1 MPVAAKINS
10 LRGETIT
17 RDTVKALMMEAKE
30 EEQDHLYKKMLLLL
44 RSNPGQKLFVIAEDT
59 HAIEHT
65 PESLL
70 HGLHCEHDTDGTI
83 QGLGK
88 AVSADAIYQ
97 MITDRMIEMVKA
109 ASDKDYRHTWK
120 KRGYL
125 IPFNF
130 ASKKRYR
137 GINTVLLTEFELLQN
152 PFFLTFKQVEE
163 LGGKVK
169 KGSAGSMV
177 VYFTYLYRYE
187 AGSFEIVTYD
197 YEQFIAELAKIGV
210 SDPEKEARKNRI
222 PVLKYYKV
230 FNGTQITGI
239 DWDLDNFKIGYIET
253 EVPAN
258 EDNRLP
264 IAESIISYYP
274 APAPKIFHGGNDA
287 FYNPGSDSIHLP
299 DFADFITAQDYYR
312 TAFHELA
319 HSTGAKKR
327 LDRVFGKKFG
337 DKEYAFEELVAEFCA
352 TFTTAEAGIIWHS
365 NSNHAAYLKNWNSAL
380 THMASDTRFLMR
392 AASAAQE
399 AADYILQPDKDGVP
413 KYLKELQ
420 RKQKAQEKKVSAKK
434 NDDDFVLDTLPEKFE
449 KSIYNSAEAELK
461 GYTTYTD
468 ATLAT
473 AAKNM
478 LWLIDN
484 KLFVLLDFKEGYGR
498 NSKKQEYRNVPTV
511 YRKLTA
517 KEVAQLP
524 IKVLRYLLAK
534 TKEYEYETAWLDYS
548 FAGLSVFD
556 IAKVVK
562 ANIRTL
568 EKEIAK
574 YQPGQL
580 ELALNGKKGLGTP
593 ATPEPVDYDEPEP
606 MEEDQFTAQ
615 EPQPQPEPCT
625 PDTINIEEAET
636 EPVQAVK
643 YYEPEDNEPVAAGGM
658 KLGLAPS
665 GDAVFFNI
673 GGETKKFLQRVERK
687 PRHSVVITVDGE
699 QGAGKTSMI
708 YQWMQDFADPG
719 NRCMFLSME
728 EHPEC
733 ALSVEKAEKFL
744 SPCPHPRIDAY
755 EGVNSKEHLYELIA
769 KYDIIFIDSWQ
780 KLVRKLGKTFMLD
793 EDLRQAVDGKAFII
807 IFQQTTEGKTK
818 GGADV
823 VFDGDIITKMHKGE
837 KFSDNYA
844 FFDKNRYTLV
854 PLEQIRYNI
863 AEGRCYN
870 PETETDTEPEQQAP
884 QPLPVKRDISAEL
897 AKLNFKL

>member
-97 MITDRMIEMVKA
+97 MITDRMIQMVKA

-187 AGSFEIVTYD
+187 AGSFEIATYD
-197 YEQFIAELAKIGV
+197 YEQFIAELAKLGV

-420 RKQKAQEKKVSAKK
+420 RKQKAQATRAKK
-434 NDDDFVLDTLPEKFE
+434 KAEKD
-449 KSIYNSAEAELK
+449 S
-461 GYTTYTD
+461 
-468 ATLAT
+468 
-473 AAKNM
+473 
-478 LWLIDN
+478 
-484 KLFVLLDFKEGYGR
+484 
-498 NSKKQEYRNVPTV
+498 Q
-511 YRKLTA
+511 
-517 KEVAQLP
+517 
-524 IKVLRYLLAK
+524 
-534 TKEYEYETAWLDYS
+534 
-548 FAGLSVFD
+548 
-556 IAKVVK
+556 
-562 ANIRTL
+562 
-568 EKEIAK
+568 
-574 YQPGQL
+574 QL

-606 MEEDQFTAQ
+606 MEEDQCAAQ

-625 PDTINIEEAET
+625 PDTINIEEPET
-636 EPVQAVK
+636 EPAQAVK
-643 YYEPEDNEPVAAGGM
+643 YYEPEDNEPVATGGI
-658 KLGLAPS
+658 KLGSAPA
-665 GDAVFFNI
+665 GDAVFFNV
-673 GGETKKFLQRVERK
+673 GGETGKFLQRVERK
-687 PRHSVVITVDGE
+687 PRHSVVITVDGP
-699 QGAGKTSMI
+699 QGAGKTTMI
-708 YQWMQDFADPG
+708 YQFMQDFAAPG

-728 EHPEC
+728 EHPESSL
-733 ALSVEKAEKFL
+733 AVEKAHKFL

-755 EGVNSKEHLYELIA
+755 EGVDSKEKLYELVEQ
-769 KYDIIFIDSWQ
+769 YDIVFIDSWQ
-780 KLVRKLGKTFMLD
+780 KLLRKLGNGFRID
-793 EDLRQAVDGKAFII
+793 EDLRQAFDGKVFVV
-807 IFQQTTEGKTK
+807 IFQQTTEGRTK
-818 GGADV
+818 GGSEV
-823 VFDGDIITKMHKGE
+823 VFDGDIITKMYKGE
-837 KFSDNYA
+837 TFSENYA

-870 PETETDTEPEQQAP
+870 PETDTEPEQQAA